1 MPYGY
6 VMTNSKTMKF
16 DVDEPAAQVVRDI
29 FEKYNE
35 GWGYKKIANYLTEKH
50 IPTLVC
56 VRKCEKRRTVKSAS
70 VRQNKRGV
78 W

>member
-50 IPTLVC
+50 IPTP
-56 VRKCEKRRTVKSAS
+56 RM
-70 VRQNKRGV
+70 
-78 W
+78 

>member
-35 GWGYKKIANYLTEKH
+35 GWGYKKLQITLQKS
-50 IPTLVC
+50 ISLPLVC

>member
-35 GWGYKKIANYLTEKH
+35 GWGYKKLRI
-50 IPTLVC
+50 TLLKTYPYPSYV
-56 VRKCEKRRTVKSAS
+56 
-70 VRQNKRGV
+70 
-78 W
+78 

>member
-35 GWGYKKIANYLTEKH
+35 GWGYKKLRITLQKNIYL
-50 IPTLVC
+50 PLVC
-56 VRKCEKRRTVKSAS
+56 VRRCEKRRTVKSAS